1 MARRLFIALLLVSLC
16 VPVAGPVAGAA
27 PRVLYVDGKTGSD
40 ADAGTSLGSAFKT
53 IGKAMQELYR
63 ENFGRVA
70 DHVQVV
76 GYNDYTYYEKSTGS
90 VYMPGTSASPVI
102 VEAYQFG
109 SAGYVRPIVS
119 GALEIKKGDARWY
132 RPNAAQYPD
141 VWAIPWSTPIPGYE
155 SSAIASRQERLFMDT
170 SQPLVRPATAPT
182 LAQLQAAPASQY
194 WNGSVLYVRL
204 GLWSGSTS
212 SDPKLHTI
220 SIPYYKGLLV
230 GTGSAYV
237 TMRGFRIRHTTMAVG
252 FTGNAHH
259 NTADGI
265 DASYNYGMGF
275 WTASNNNIFRN
286 VSGSRN
292 TIQLIKLDNGAQH
305 NLVEYATGIEN
316 LGQGVKLTGA
326 NNAFNTIRYST
337 FRDGLNVPVNA
348 GQYGGYIQ
356 GVLIEHGAHD
366 NVVYSNTISRMRRGV
381 YLYGISSSG
390 MPLSGNQFKYNLF
403 ANNAT
408 AVYIWD
414 SRSGSASTGN
424 VTFYRNTYA
433 DNGYA
438 VITSGA
444 TSNKSF
450 NHETIYNSTPNAGM
464 GAFYVSGSGGS
475 VSLSNSIVFRSSAYG
490 IRADSGSRAYVTYT
504 TVVATSGPR
513 VGGVVWDG
521 SDQVVDPQ
529 FLSLVA
535 SSPDYLTIASS
546 SPVYVDGSRGDPLGS
561 RWK

>member
-1 MARRLFIALLLVSLC
+1 MVRRLVLLLALACLS
-16 VPVAGPVAGAA
+16 VPVAGPVAAA
-27 PRVLYVDGKTGSD
+27 TTRYLYVDGKTGSD
-40 ADAGTSLGSAFKT
+40 SNAGTSLGAAFKT

-63 ENFGRVA
+63 EGVGRVA
-70 DHVQVV
+70 DRIEVV
-76 GYNDYTYYEKSTGS
+76 GYNDYTYYEKATGS

-102 VEAYQFG
+102 VEAYHFG
-109 SAGYVRPIVS
+109 SAGYVRPILS

-132 RPNAAQYPD
+132 RPNAASYPD
-141 VWAIPWSTPIPGYE
+141 VWAIPWSTSIPGYE
-155 SSAIASRQERLFMDT
+155 SSVTASRQERVFMDVA
-170 SQPLVRPATAPT
+170 QPLVRPATIPS
-182 LAQLQAAPASQY
+182 LAQLQAMPASQY
-194 WNGSVLYVRL
+194 WNGSVLYVRP

-212 SDPKLHTI
+212 TDARQHSF

-237 TMRGFRIRHTTMAVG
+237 TFRGFRIRHTTMGIG

-259 NTADGI
+259 NTATAI
-265 DASYNYGMGF
+265 DASYNYTMGF
-275 WTASNNNIFRN
+275 WTASHNNVFRD

-305 NLVEYATGIEN
+305 NLVERATGVEN

-348 GQYGGYIQ
+348 GQYGGYTQ
-356 GVLIEHGAHD
+356 GVLIEHGAHH

-381 YLYGISSSG
+381 YLYGISASG
-390 MPLSGNQFKYNLF
+390 QPLSGNAFKYNLF

-414 SRSGSASTGN
+414 GRAGSNSTGS

-438 VITSGA
+438 VISSGA

-450 NHETIYNSTPNAGM
+450 NHETIYNSTPNAGK

-475 VSLSNSIVFRSSAYG
+475 VSLSNSIIFRSSAYA

-504 TVVATSGPR
+504 TAVATSGPR
-513 VGGVVWDG
+513 VGGVVWDKT
-521 SDQVVDPQ
+521 DQTVDPK
-529 FLSLVA
+529 FLSVVT
-535 SSPDYLTIASS
+535 SSPDYLSLNSTSQ
-546 SPVYVDGSRGDPLGS
+546 VYTDGSQGEPLGS